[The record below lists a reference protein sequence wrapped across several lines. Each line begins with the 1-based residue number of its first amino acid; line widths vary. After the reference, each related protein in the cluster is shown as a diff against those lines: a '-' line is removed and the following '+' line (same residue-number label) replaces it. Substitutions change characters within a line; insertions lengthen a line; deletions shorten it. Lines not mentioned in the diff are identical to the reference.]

1 VSVPDIVG
9 TTYELHGIVGAPEVL
24 EPLHEQ
30 FPHARPVLLDGAE
43 LALVPLCDELFH
55 DIDLSGFPIGPEWAF
70 DRLSS
75 GVAAVLTAASRV
87 GPVVYLEADYAG
99 GLGRQSAVAWLDCHL
114 VYGPNVLLPD
124 EPFPVSSSDPHSGSP
139 IVQALRYLGVQAV
152 GRADEFVVLGLGRH
166 RCTVDWCAARSAQ

>member
-1 VSVPDIVG
+1 MTDIVG

>member
-1 VSVPDIVG
+1 MPDIVG

-43 LALVPLCDELFH
+43 LALVPLCEELFH
-55 DIDLSGFPIGPEWAF
+55 DIDLTGFPIGPEWAF

-124 EPFPVSSSDPHSGSP
+124 EPFPVSGPDPRSGSP

-166 RCTVDWCAARSAQ
+166 RCTIDWCAARSAQ

>member
-43 LALVPLCDELFH
+43 LALVPLCEELFH
-55 DIDLSGFPIGPEWAF
+55 DIDLTGFPIGPEWAF

-87 GPVVYLEADYAG
+87 GPVVYFEADYAG

>member
-1 VSVPDIVG
+1 MTGTG

-24 EPLHEQ
+24 EPLRDQ
-30 FPHARPVLLDGAE
+30 YPHAHPVLLDGAE
-43 LALVPLCDELFH
+43 LALVPLCEQLFH
-55 DIDLSGFPIGPEWAF
+55 DIDLPGFTSGPDWAF

-75 GVAAVLTAASRV
+75 GVAALLTAASRV

-99 GLGRQSAVAWLDCHL
+99 GLGRQAAVAWLDCHV

-124 EPFPVSSSDPHSGSP
+124 EPFPVSTADPRSGSP
-139 IVQALRYLGVQAV
+139 IVQALRYLGVQGV

-166 RCTVDWCAARSAQ
+166 RSTRDWCAAWSPA

>member
-43 LALVPLCDELFH
+43 LALVPLCEELFH
-55 DIDLSGFPIGPEWAF
+55 DIDLTGFPIGPEWAF

-87 GPVVYLEADYAG
+87 GPVVYFEADYAG

-166 RCTVDWCAARSAQ
+166 RCTVDWCAARSGQ

>member
-1 VSVPDIVG
+1 VSVTDIVG